1 MPFNEPVIVGRFGA
15 PYGIK
20 GWLRVTSFTDPAD
33 NIRNY
38 RPWLVD
44 FGAGLG
50 EITLINFRAL
60 SKGFAVHVEGV
71 ADREAA
77 IDWRGREISVAADQL
92 PEVAADEIYWK
103 DLIGLAASTPDGTP
117 IGRVSQLL
125 PAGSHDVLVID
136 REACEVPIMVP
147 FHREYVRQV
156 DLDQGKL
163 VADVS
168 GFED

>member
-1 MPFNEPVIVGRFGA
+1 VPFNEPVIVGRFGA

-50 EITLINFRAL
+50 ELTLINFRAL

-77 IDWRGREISVAADQL
+77 IDWRCREISVAAATL
-92 PEVAADEIYWK
+92 HEGSAEELYWK

-117 IGRVSQLL
+117 IRRVSQLP
-125 PAGSHDVLVID
+125 PAAFHDVRVTY
-136 REACEVPIMVP
+136 REACEGPILVP
-147 FHREYVRQV
+147 FLHAYMRQV
-156 DLDQGKL
+156 ELAQARL
-163 VADVS
+163 VAAVPGVD
-168 GFED
+168 D